1 MRRFFQGSLFV
12 ILGSLLS
19 QVLILAA
26 LGGST
31 RAVSVLNPGDIAII
45 TANSDNAYV
54 SGSTTTDS
62 NGFDFASKVDLDAGT
77 VIYFADKG
85 WDASLA
91 TPFWRAGGEGALRY
105 TVPAGGKT
113 LPEGGAKRQ

>member
-26 LGGST
+26 FGGST

-62 NGFDFASKVDLDAGT
+62 NGFDFVSKVDLDAGA

-85 WDASLA
+85 
-91 TPFWRAGGEGALRY
+91 
-105 TVPAGGKT
+105 
-113 LPEGGAKRQ
+113 